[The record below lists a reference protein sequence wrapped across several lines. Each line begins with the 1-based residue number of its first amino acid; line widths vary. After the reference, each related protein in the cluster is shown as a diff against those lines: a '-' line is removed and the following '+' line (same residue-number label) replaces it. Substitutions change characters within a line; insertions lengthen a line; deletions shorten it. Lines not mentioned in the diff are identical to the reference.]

1 MCNKPAPAPPHHNP
15 PIKQLQPTQILANK
29 NTNRAT
35 EQEEH
40 EQEHQESEP
49 YQHQEPE
56 PEQESEALKIN
67 IPSKEP
73 ETFAFNIPAKF
84 LCTNGTYDRN
94 KASAFFEGVGPNTIK
109 KSDDFHEILIFHSRK
124 LHFSAAKL
132 IPRGEVTATT
142 LKERLEQIANG
153 DFAII

>member
-1 MCNKPAPAPPHHNP
+1 MASLVQYEHSRLTPLAPIPKLHSTPLPTPSQPVCNKPAPAPPHHNP

-56 PEQESEALKIN
+56 PEEESEALKIN
-67 IPSKEP
+67 IPSK
-73 ETFAFNIPAKF
+73 F
-84 LCTNGTYDRN
+84 LFTNRN
-94 KASAFFEGVGPNTIK
+94 PDFVKADSFFDGMK
-109 KSDDFHEILIFHSRK
+109 RLFKSDQNE
-124 LHFSAAKL
+124 
-132 IPRGEVTATT
+132 GEHQEFYWSCV
-142 LKERLEQIANG
+142 KI
-153 DFAII
+153 